1 MFRKWFAKSARS
13 VPLRAYGKLPFAA
26 EYRRIGSDTGTAAAF
41 TRWLDEGR
49 AALLSREPGA
59 QLLTSTLCVPFGA
72 GREWVMARLWDS
84 RDSLGRKFPF
94 CFFVV
99 CPQADM
105 GDGPL
110 ERLGATV
117 HYARAFDAAWR
128 ERGSLSGRDFAK
140 VYGDFA
146 IDPPPERA
154 AAETAELRRA
164 AEAWESA
171 AGDGDPSAIG
181 VSAAASRIGEVRQS
195 GGVRRFCGA
204 LSAAGSAEAQA
215 AAWLSWL
222 EPALRAAQAP
232 AWFIVNEASG
242 AAARPRVSVG
252 LSDLEPADYD
262 ALADV
267 AKRGDCLCVRLDHPA
282 GVRPAAWLAQ
292 HRVG

>member
-1 MFRKWFAKSARS
+1 
-13 VPLRAYGKLPFAA
+13 
-26 EYRRIGSDTGTAAAF
+26 
-41 TRWLDEGR
+41 
-49 AALLSREPGA
+49 
-59 QLLTSTLCVPFGA
+59 LLTSTLCVPFGA
-72 GREWVMARLWDS
+72 GREWVIARLWDS

-99 CPQADM
+99 CPQGDI

-146 IDPPPERA
+146 IEPPPERA

-164 AEAWESA
+164 AETWESGA
-171 AGDGDPSAIG
+171 DVGDPIAIG
-181 VSAAASRIGEVRQS
+181 VSAAAGRIGELRQP
-195 GGVRRFCGA
+195 GAVRRFCGA
-204 LSAAGSAEAQA
+204 LSEAGAAEAQA

-222 EPALRAAQAP
+222 EPALRAASVP
-232 AWFIVNEASG
+232 AWCIFNDTVG
-242 AAARPRVSVG
+242 ATARPRVSVG
-252 LSDLEPADYD
+252 LSELEPADYD
-262 ALADV
+262 ALAGV
-267 AKRGDCLCVRLDHPA
+267 ANRSDCLCVRLDHPA
-282 GVRPAAWLAQ
+282 GMRPAAWLAQ